1 MTGHQISRLVD
12 YGATDRV
19 RKYLKKLGI
28 YQRLTVLNEC
38 VPHVKSS
45 PKSLKFFKENFSIEI
60 GAILMA
66 EHDLKKAESLYR
78 SSKSY
83 K

>member
-1 MTGHQISRLVD
+1 MTGFEISRLVD
-12 YGATDRV
+12 YGATDRA

-28 YQRLTVLNEC
+28 YQRLKVLNEC
-38 VPHVKSS
+38 VPHVKES
-45 PKSLKFFKENFSIEI
+45 PGSLKFFKENFSVEI

-66 EHDLKKAESLYR
+66 EHDLKKAELLYR